1 MVLQPQT
8 LSILMNASDS
18 QNRSDEPASPT
29 DEALMLQ
36 ATEGDTHAFSLLV
49 TRFQTPLVNF
59 FRHLGVYNDAE
70 DLVQL
75 TFVRLFRYRD
85 RYKPTAKLRTFLYL
99 LARQVRMDWLRKR
112 KRKLELIERFKGH
125 LSVQQPQQ
133 RHPSTEEKLGRAE
146 EALEILSDGM
156 RAVVVLSVYQ
166 GLTYREIGEILSIP
180 EGTVK
185 TRMYHAMRKLRT
197 HLEEK
202 AP

>member
-1 MVLQPQT
+1 
-8 LSILMNASDS
+8 MNASDS
-18 QNRSDEPASPT
+18 QNSSDEPASPT

>member
-1 MVLQPQT
+1 
-8 LSILMNASDS
+8 
-18 QNRSDEPASPT
+18 
-29 DEALMLQ
+29 MLQ